1 MKIKQL
7 LVMALLFCGGAS
19 TVSAQQNAVKRP
31 KVVTIKGTIDGIK
44 SGKLLLI
51 AQTGEQKMDT
61 LGTANFQFSDFV
73 LRGILKEPMVAQVV
87 VDGYQGGF
95 LLMAEPGATYQAK
108 LTNDQTAYIKGGAL
122 QDDYQNH
129 MRYSDSLRA
138 QIMGLRER
146 YKTLRESNKFRSA
159 SRTNDTLKTQ
169 EALWKTSTEEFLG
182 RHDDLISAYTFLMN
196 AMMRQAGAEQSQALY
211 DQMGPGAKETVSARI
226 LKERIARLQQ
236 TASGA
241 IAPDFTLN
249 DLEGNP
255 ITMSKVKGKI
265 KIVDFWASWCGP
277 CRLNNPSLKKLY
289 ADFHDKGLEIIGV
302 SLDSN
307 KARWADG
314 VAKQGLPWIQVSSLK
329 GWKCE
334 TARLYNV
341 TGIPALFVLDEN
353 NHIIAT
359 GLKGDALRKF
369 VQEKLT
375 EK

>member
-1 MKIKQL
+1 
-7 LVMALLFCGGAS
+7 MALLICGGA
-19 TVSAQQNAVKRP
+19 TTISAQQSAVKRP
-31 KVVTIKGTIDGIK
+31 KVVTIKGTIEGIK

-51 AQTGEQKMDT
+51 AQTGEQKIDT
-61 LGTANFQFSDFV
+61 LGTTNFQSSNFV
-73 LRGILKEPMVAQVV
+73 LRGILKEPMVTHVV

-95 LLMAEPGATYQAK
+95 LLMAEPGVTYQAA
-108 LTNDQTAYIKGGAL
+108 LTNDRSAYIKGGAL
-122 QDDYQNH
+122 QDEYQSH

-138 QIMGLRER
+138 EILQLRDR
-146 YKTLRESNKFRSA
+146 YKTFREQNKFRSA
-159 SRTNDTLKTQ
+159 SRTNDTLRQKET
-169 EALWKTSTEEFLG
+169 LWKTTTDKFLA
-182 RHDDLISAYTFLMN
+182 RHDDIIAAYTYQMN
-196 AMMRQAGAEQSQALY
+196 AMMRQAGLEESKQMYES
-211 DQMGPGAKETVSARI
+211 MGPGAKATASARI
-226 LKERIARLQQ
+226 LKERIERLQQ

-241 IAPDFTLN
+241 KAPDFTLD
-249 DLEGNP
+249 DLSGNP
-255 ITMSKVKGKI
+255 VTMSQVKGKI

-277 CRLNNPSLKKLY
+277 CRLNNPSLKALY

-302 SLDSN
+302 SLDS
-307 KARWADG
+307 KKERWADG

-334 TARLYNV
+334 VARLYSV

-375 EK
+375 GK